1 MNVET
6 KMSVSELENLEQ
18 DLTAQLETALT
29 SDDIDADSIISI
41 RQRLSDLPL
50 KLTAARITE
59 LKTRLGQIE
68 DELMTADE
76 NKRLIRA
83 VMTQRNKEL
92 QEKLKALEPFYERYN
107 ECRLQTSYI
116 DNEIE
121 LLRVSRKEKKAELF
135 SLSEAIRK

>member
-18 DLTAQLETALT
+18 DLKAELETALT

-41 RQRLSDLPL
+41 RQGLSDLPL

-121 LLRVSRKEKKAELF
+121 LLRVSRREKKAELF

>member
-6 KMSVSELENLEQ
+6 KMSVSGLENLEQ

-29 SDDIDADSIISI
+29 SDDIDADLIISI
-41 RQRLSDLPL
+41 RQGLSGLPL
-50 KLTAARITE
+50 KLQAARIGE